1 MLSANTDR
9 VRNVDNKKTKER
21 KFAVLAEKKSQEIF
35 A

>member
-9 VRNVDNKKTKER
+9 VRNVDNKKTEER
-21 KFAVLAEKKSQEIF
+21 KFAVLAKKKGQEIF